1 MVGGG
6 LPLAAAACSRLHRIQ
21 LASMHFNLHA
31 LHTHPASRLPP
42 SPCPQE
48 HALIEQSV
56 NSARVSLKFKA
67 ADALEEY
74 LLRTFLRFMMHR

>member
-1 MVGGG
+1 MPTHEPT
-6 LPLAAAACSRLHRIQ
+6 LYHAAV
-21 LASMHFNLHA
+21 
-31 LHTHPASRLPP
+31 
-42 SPCPQE
+42 QE

-56 NSARVSLKFKA
+56 NSTRVSLKFKA